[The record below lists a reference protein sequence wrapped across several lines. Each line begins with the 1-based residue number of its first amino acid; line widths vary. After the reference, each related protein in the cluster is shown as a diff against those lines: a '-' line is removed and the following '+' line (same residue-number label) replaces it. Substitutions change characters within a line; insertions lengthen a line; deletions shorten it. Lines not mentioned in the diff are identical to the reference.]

1 MTAVGARADGSPR
14 RRIATLAPGT
24 EGRDCT
30 IGLDSPLAELHSGAP
45 IGATERDSLVRAEVM
60 HFARSIVIT
69 GPMHWRNGG
78 TGGDSASSPNGGQGI
93 ITRAVDDGAVVM
105 HWHHMNNCGRVL
117 LGSYCHHLHHRGQ
130 SGGEFKGV
138 SVLNSVSKAFTV
150 HGTSRARVEAATV
163 YNHRGAPIYLENG
176 AEFNNTVIGN
186 AIACESRSHG
196 PTGRCALTSGV
207 PSQDNSDVI
216 EQAGIYMNSMF
227 STAIIGNAISGQDNA
242 LFVNTGGNA
251 YGRDE
256 ALNLVAPMATRMDVQ
271 RDNVFH
277 DNDGFG
283 WYVNTHSLL
292 QTEIDP
298 VTGFV
303 TDWATACQWDFVTGE
318 DHAAPGVLEN
328 HIEYGNN
335 FGLGAY
341 DLSDFTCRNCSIF
354 QSLNGIYWKT
364 YRRAKDAGPL
374 LEGGRVY
381 NLHHDMH
388 GTEEAINSLRL
399 PGGQGLV
406 ELKDVEIVG
415 PVQFGFN
422 HHCNKDTQTTGGM
435 CASSYFFNNV
445 SNPGG
450 WHVAYE
456 DVTSA
461 NNGDMNTSM
470 IVQNGADPQTSETLI
485 IGRSQRTFDPVQ
497 VGCRA
502 TTMDG
507 ESAWWCPGA
516 LKIRPMLLF
525 SPHRGTLS
533 VTSTHASDN
542 GGAPR
547 TTPIAPRGK
556 VAANGVGMGG
566 MYCPHG
572 RNSANGYTF
581 LVLDGAQLTIDIPD
595 APSTLNGDVYDDYFV
610 MYYSEEQ
617 WPVDL
622 KSSVDVTVTGAGAG
636 ALSGGPFTIHSD
648 HDRSFTMPYGA
659 YVSEAG
665 AWWEAKQ
672 ADGDTAAWGALPG
685 FLTAAAY
692 EAQRAA
698 MSHG

>member
-1 MTAVGARADGSPR
+1 
-14 RRIATLAPGT
+14 
-24 EGRDCT
+24 
-30 IGLDSPLAELHSGAP
+30 
-45 IGATERDSLVRAEVM
+45 
-60 HFARSIVIT
+60 
-69 GPMHWRNGG
+69 MHWRTGG

-93 ITRAVDDGAVVM
+93 ITRAVDDGEVVM

-117 LGSYCHHLHHRGQ
+117 LGSYCHHLHHRYQ
-130 SGGEFKGV
+130 SGGEFKGI
-138 SVLNSVSKAFTV
+138 SVLNSVSKVFTI

-176 AEFNNTVIGN
+176 AEFNNTIIGN
-186 AIACESRSHG
+186 AIACEIRSSTRN
-196 PTGRCALTSGV
+196 PRCALTDGV
-207 PSQDNSDVI
+207 PSQTNSDLG
-216 EQAGIYMNSMF
+216 EQSGIYMNSMF
-227 STAIIGNAISGQDNA
+227 SAAIIGNAISGQDNA
-242 LFVNTGGNA
+242 LFVNQGGKA
-251 YGRDE
+251 DGRDVAE
-256 ALNLVAPMATRMDVQ
+256 NLVAPMATRMDVQ

-283 WYVNTHSLL
+283 WYVNRHSLL

-298 VTGFV
+298 VSGFV
-303 TDWATACQWDFVTGE
+303 SDWATACQWDFVTGE

-328 HIEYGNN
+328 HIEYGND
-335 FGLGAY
+335 FGFGAY
-341 DLSDFTCRNCSIF
+341 DLSDITCRNCTLF
-354 QSLNGIYWKT
+354 QSAMGIYWKT
-364 YRRAKDAGPL
+364 YRRAKNAGPL

-381 NLHHDMH
+381 QLSHQ
-388 GTEEAINSLRL
+388 GWGFSSINSMRL

-406 ELKDVEIVG
+406 EIKDVEIVG
-415 PVQFGFN
+415 PVRFGFN
-422 HHCNKDTQTTGGM
+422 HHCNLDTQTTGAM
-435 CASSYFFNNV
+435 CASSYFLNNI
-445 SNPGG
+445 SNRGG
-450 WHVAYE
+450 WDGNISNLAGWQVAYE
-456 DVTSA
+456 EETE
-461 NNGDMNTSM
+461 GDKDTSM

-485 IGRSQRTFDPVQ
+485 IGTSKRTFDPNTIA
-497 VGCRA
+497 GCRTA
-502 TTMDG
+502 TVFRAS
-507 ESAWWCPGA
+507 EAWWCPGA

-533 VTSTHASDN
+533 VTSSHASDN

-547 TTPIAPRGK
+547 TTPIAPRAK

-566 MYCPHG
+566 LYCPQG

-636 ALSGGPFTIHSD
+636 ALAGGPFTIHSD

-672 ADGDTAAWGALPG
+672 AANDTAAWGALPG
-685 FLTAAAY
+685 FLTAASY
-692 EAQRAA
+692 ETQRAS